1 MVEANISQRA
11 LTASLNLL
19 NSIILPPALASF
31 SLRSKDS
38 GSRFRR
44 RKYRGRAMLYPKNTA
59 VVLIREWYLH
69 IGMVEGL
76 ADSSLFYDLSVLI
89 LIV

>member
-1 MVEANISQRA
+1 
-11 LTASLNLL
+11 
-19 NSIILPPALASF
+19 
-31 SLRSKDS
+31 
-38 GSRFRR
+38 
-44 RKYRGRAMLYPKNTA
+44 MLYPKNTA